1 MTIALDQRCK
11 SQPCPKPNDIK
22 ASPLLAMFRTAIHFE
37 GDGIAMP
44 TYKYQI
50 ESLYPMVGPLLPEGG
65 VITLGLHDHA
75 LAIVI
80 AAKSVTVP
88 YGKEIRV
95 VHVDSGEVI
104 FRKTAATATTV
115 GEE

>member
-1 MTIALDQRCK
+1 MLGTVLHSENA
-11 SQPCPKPNDIK
+11 
-22 ASPLLAMFRTAIHFE
+22 
-37 GDGIAMP
+37 GVAMP

-65 VITLGLHDHA
+65 VTSLCLHDHA

-95 VHVDSGEVI
+95 VHVTSGEVI
-104 FRKTAATATTV
+104 FRKTAATVVAA

>member
-1 MTIALDQRCK
+1 MTIALDQRSK
-11 SQPCPKPNDIK
+11 PEDLPKPNDIK
-22 ASPLLAMFRTAIHFE
+22 ASPMLAMFCADLQFE
-37 GDGIAMP
+37 GKGVEMG

-65 VITLGLHDHA
+65 VTALGLHDHA

-95 VHVDSGEVI
+95 VHVTSGEVI
-104 FRKTAATATTV
+104 FRKTAATVTSS

>member
-1 MTIALDQRCK
+1 M
-11 SQPCPKPNDIK
+11 
-22 ASPLLAMFRTAIHFE
+22 AMH
-37 GDGIAMP
+37 
-44 TYKYQI
+44 KYQI

-65 VITLGLHDHA
+65 VTSLGLHDHA

-95 VHVDSGEVI
+95 VHVTSGEVI
-104 FRKTAATATTV
+104 FRKTAATVTTPV
-115 GEE
+115 ED

>member
-1 MTIALDQRCK
+1 MTIALDQRSKCK
-11 SQPCPKPNDIK
+11 TYSEPHDIR
-22 ASPLLAMFRTAIHFE
+22 ASPKLAKFHAELQFE
-37 GDGIAMP
+37 GKGVAMP

-65 VITLGLHDHA
+65 VTTLGLHDHA

-95 VHVDSGEVI
+95 VHVTSGEVI
-104 FRKTAATATTV
+104 FRKTAATVATA

>member
-1 MTIALDQRCK
+1 MV
-11 SQPCPKPNDIK
+11 
-22 ASPLLAMFRTAIHFE
+22 
-37 GDGIAMP
+37 

-88 YGKEIRV
+88 
-95 VHVDSGEVI
+95 
-104 FRKTAATATTV
+104 
-115 GEE
+115 

>member
-1 MTIALDQRCK
+1 M
-11 SQPCPKPNDIK
+11 
-22 ASPLLAMFRTAIHFE
+22 LAMFCAVLHFE
-37 GDGIAMP
+37 GEGIALP
-44 TYKYQI
+44 EYKYQI

-80 AAKSVTVP
+80 ASKSVTVP

-95 VHVDSGEVI
+95 VHVTSGEVI
-104 FRKTAATATTV
+104 FRKTAATVTAA

>member
-1 MTIALDQRCK
+1 
-11 SQPCPKPNDIK
+11 
-22 ASPLLAMFRTAIHFE
+22 MFRTVLHFE
-37 GDGIAMP
+37 GEGGAMP

-65 VITLGLHDHA
+65 VTTLGLHDHA

-95 VHVDSGEVI
+95 VHVISGEVI
-104 FRKTAATATTV
+104 FRKTAASVTAA

>member
-1 MTIALDQRCK
+1 MSAL
-11 SQPCPKPNDIK
+11 
-22 ASPLLAMFRTAIHFE
+22 
-37 GDGIAMP
+37 
-44 TYKYQI
+44 KYQI
-50 ESLYPMVGPLLPEGG
+50 ESSHPMVGPLLPES
-65 VITLGLHDHA
+65 GLTSLQLNDHA

-95 VHVDSGEVI
+95 VHLASGEVI
-104 FRKTAATATTV
+104 FRKTAATSAQS